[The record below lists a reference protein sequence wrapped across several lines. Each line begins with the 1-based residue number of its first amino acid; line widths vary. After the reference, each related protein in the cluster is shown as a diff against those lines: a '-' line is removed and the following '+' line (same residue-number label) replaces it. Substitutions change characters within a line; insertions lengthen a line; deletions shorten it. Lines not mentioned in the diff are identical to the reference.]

1 MTADKNV
8 VVAINRGRGLVHAG
22 HRALRHAG
30 VSAVRPPLQ
39 SGSSINIDEQLKAL
53 FPANMQMQVQTCT
66 ELLIIAIMAKASS
79 SCIEL
84 LVKFVDEAH
93 HAKGPHR
100 GCLSNQEGAMM
111 FGSANKF
118 VGIACTTGDS
128 LFGGAAAAAAAV
140 TVRVGP
146 TQG

>member
-1 MTADKNV
+1 MTADENV
-8 VVAINRGRGLVHAG
+8 VVAVNRGRGLVHAG
-22 HRALRHAG
+22 HRALGHAG

-39 SGSSINIDEQLKAL
+39 SGGSINIDEQLEAL

-66 ELLIIAIMAKASS
+66 ELLKIAVAKASS

-100 GCLSNQEGAMM
+100 GCLSNQEGSMM
-111 FGSANKF
+111 FGPANEF
-118 VGIACTTGDS
+118 VGVACTAGHS
-128 LFGGAAAAAAAV
+128 LFGGAATAAV
-140 TVRVGP
+140 AARVRP

>member
-8 VVAINRGRGLVHAG
+8 VVAVNRGRGLVHAG

-39 SGSSINIDEQLKAL
+39 SGGSINIDEQLEAL
-53 FPANMQMQVQTCT
+53 FPANMQIQVQTCT
-66 ELLIIAIMAKASS
+66 EWLILAVAKASS

-100 GCLSNQEGAMM
+100 GSLSNQEGAMM

-118 VGIACTTGDS
+118 VGIACTTGNS
-128 LFGGAAAAAAAV
+128 LFGGAAAATV